1 MAEAVEIRDLWK
13 FFGGRAALA
22 GVELVVRGGEIFG
35 LIGPNGAG
43 KTTCFRIV
51 ATVLRPSRG
60 LVRVFGHDVVESPGA
75 VRNIISYLPEE
86 AGVYRN
92 LTGLDFLKLTVR
104 LYGGVD
110 GERVMTGVDL
120 SGLGEKIRERMG
132 TYSKGMRRRIL
143 LARSLMVNPR
153 LAILDEPTSG
163 LDVEHAVYVRNVIKE
178 YAGRGTTFL
187 ISSHNM
193 LEVEYLCTR
202 VAFMDRGRIIEVGEP
217 QGLIQR
223 YGVENLEE
231 LFLKVRG

>member
-1 MAEAVEIRDLWK
+1 
-13 FFGGRAALA
+13 
-22 GVELVVRGGEIFG
+22 
-35 LIGPNGAG
+35 
-43 KTTCFRIV
+43 
-51 ATVLRPSRG
+51 
-60 LVRVFGHDVVESPGA
+60 